1 MRNKISIKKKVLIYG
16 AGAAGK
22 QLAVSLKKNQEFRV
36 IGFLDD
42 DKKLKNKVILNYKIY
57 PLSNLKKLI
66 FEKNISVI
74 LLAIPSIGLN
84 RRNQI
89 IKYLNQFNL
98 VVKTLPS
105 ISQIVNGRIT
115 VSDIKD
121 LNIEDLLN
129 REQVEPEINL
139 LNKNINKKTVVVT
152 GAWGSIGSDLC
163 RQIIKLNPKKLLL
176 LELNEFAL
184 YKIYEELKTYGKK
197 SKIIS
202 LLADALDQ
210 TKLEI
215 IFEKFKV
222 DTVYHSAA
230 YKHVPLV
237 EENIC
242 SGVKN
247 NVFSTL
253 SVVNACVAKKFQI
266 LFLYRVIKQWD
277 LPI

>member
-1 MRNKISIKKKVLIYG
+1 MRNKISTKKKVLIYG

-36 IGFLDD
+36 IGFLY

-89 IKYLNQFNL
+89 IKYLNQFNFF
-98 VVKTLPS
+98 VKTLPS

-152 GAWGSIGSDLC
+152 GAGGSIGSELC
-163 RQIIKLNPKKLLL
+163 RQIIKLNPK
-176 LELNEFAL
+176 NYYF
-184 YKIYEELKTYGKK
+184 
-197 SKIIS
+197 
-202 LLADALDQ
+202 
-210 TKLEI
+210 
-215 IFEKFKV
+215 
-222 DTVYHSAA
+222 
-230 YKHVPLV
+230 
-237 EENIC
+237 
-242 SGVKN
+242 
-247 NVFSTL
+247 
-253 SVVNACVAKKFQI
+253 
-266 LFLYRVIKQWD
+266 
-277 LPI
+277 